1 MPNFMAFSGLFPLD
15 NLNRISYFTVVIHIW
30 MPSVSYVFCNEVRI
44 AGLLLPPKETVSD
57 RKCKPIAEVEEWKV
71 ISSM

>member
-1 MPNFMAFSGLFPLD
+1 
-15 NLNRISYFTVVIHIW
+15 VIHIW

-57 RKCKPIAEVEEWKV
+57 RECKPIAEVEEWKV